1 MHKVAIVGAGVG
13 GSYLSYCLAKNGLD
27 TIIFDFRAPHEKLC
41 GGGVSYKTMAKFPV
55 LEELPCPR
63 NVVWKSAIISPKDRM
78 AVIDLEKPLTI
89 FKRRDL
95 DSCLLKKAQESGAS
109 FRKERVRS
117 FTLEG
122 DHWRIVTE
130 SGDYRAEILVG
141 ADGALSRARKKLQG
155 PVSRGDYFF
164 AFQCFLDV
172 QRDFVAFKFFPDL
185 EGYLWAF
192 PRVDSLA
199 VGIVSKDCTRK
210 RCSEMKE
217 RLFCFIETHYLGQT
231 KGISIRGAYIP
242 FFSAE
247 DFHEQSICS
256 KNWALIGDAARF
268 VDPISG
274 EGMYYAM
281 YSAEILAAC
290 IRENNLPLYQRLCR
304 KHFGRNLLKASQ
316 GFDYIYKTGFIEAMA
331 ALAGKSTAIRQII
344 SEMIVGNI
352 DYLTWKRRLRKKFVR
367 IVADFMLNADFAT
380 KKEVLTNLV
389 SLWCPGLRPYSK
401 PKIS

>member
-1 MHKVAIVGAGVG
+1 VYKVAIVGAGVG
-13 GSYLSYCLAKNGLD
+13 GCYLSYLLARNGVD
-27 TIIFDFRAPHEKLC
+27 TIVFDFRAPYDKLC
-41 GGGVSYKTMAKFPV
+41 AGGISYKAMAKFPV
-55 LEELPCPR
+55 LEELSCPR
-63 NVVWKSAIISPKDRM
+63 NVVWKSAIITPKDRVT
-78 AVIDLEKPLTI
+78 VIDLEKPLTI

-95 DSCLLKKAQESGAS
+95 NSSLLKKAQESGAS

-117 FTLEG
+117 FTGEG
-122 DHWRIVTE
+122 NHWRLVTE
-130 SGDYRAEILVG
+130 IGEYRAENLVG
-141 ADGALSRARKKLQG
+141 AGGALSRARKKLQG
-155 PVSRGDYFF
+155 PVSRGDYFL

-199 VGIVSKDCTRK
+199 VGIVSKNCTRK

-217 RLFCFIETHYLGQT
+217 RLFCYIERHYPGQT

-242 FFSAE
+242 FFSPE

-290 IRENNLPLYQRLCR
+290 IRENNLPLYQRLC
-304 KHFGRNLLKASQ
+304 KKQFGRNLLKASQ
-316 GFDYIYKTGFIEAMA
+316 GFDYIYQTGFIEAMA
-331 ALAGKSTAIRQII
+331 VLAENSTAIRQII

-352 DYLTWKRRLRKKFVR
+352 NYVNWKSSLRRKLVR
-367 IVADFMLNADFAT
+367 IVADFMLKADLAT

-389 SLWCPGLRPYSK
+389 SLCCPGLRPYSK